1 MILSVKGLTWGYEKR
16 IAEILTLFYTGVF
29 RINDGSADFGGLGN
43 HLRQRN
49 HCGDMEAWASFRI
62 CGVEMQCCGQAS
74 AQAPHRVHLSCAITA
89 TLSSTLIA
97 FVGQTFSQRLQPM
110 QPTVQF

>member
-1 MILSVKGLTWGYEKR
+1 MGLRKKNSRNINVILYLLSIKYDVG
-16 IAEILTLFYTGVF
+16 IFPM
-29 RINDGSADFGGLGN
+29 NDGSADFGGLGN